1 MPTTQYHRRRVSAL
15 ALLLVLPLLTT
26 AADAYDWPSY
36 RGPSHDGR
44 SAETGVFD
52 AWPENGPTTLWRAD
66 LGSGYSATSV
76 ADGRVFTLFGDGK
89 SEFLAAFSADRGE
102 ELWRVRLDVE
112 RKDSF
117 GDGPRSTPSVAGGA
131 VYALGAKGKL
141 VAVKAESGEEIWS
154 RDLVADFGASIPQ
167 WGISTSPTVFEEH
180 LLVDVGGKDGHG
192 VVALARSD
200 GKLVWKAE
208 SGVPGYSTPLVVEAA
223 GVEQALFFTGTKL
236 VAVSPRD
243 GKALWDYEWRTSYD
257 VNAAMPV
264 FLPPDRVFISSGYDK
279 GAAVLRV
286 KKTESGLAIEEVW
299 KSREMRNHFNSS
311 VLVDGHLYGFDNGT
325 LKCIR
330 ADDGAERWAKRGF
343 AKGSLLYADG
353 HLVVLGERGQ
363 LALVEASP
371 EGYRE
376 KALSE
381 VFDAKTWTMPTLADG
396 VLFVRSEKELVA
408 LDPRR

>member
-1 MPTTQYHRRRVSAL
+1 MPTTKSLQRPVSAFVL
-15 ALLLVLPLLTT
+15 LPALFLMTT
-26 AADAYDWPSY
+26 AAGAVDWPSY
-36 RGPSHDGR
+36 RGPAHDGR
-44 SAETGVFD
+44 STETGVFD
-52 AWPENGPTTLWRAD
+52 TWPKSGPATLWRAE
-66 LGSGYSATSV
+66 LGSGYSAASV
-76 ADGRVFTLFGDGK
+76 ADGRVFTLFGDGTN
-89 SEFLAAFSADRGE
+89 EFLAAFSAYQGE
-102 ELWRVRLDVE
+102 ELWRIRLDAE

-117 GDGPRSTPSVAGGA
+117 GDGPRSTPSVADSV
-131 VYALGAKGKL
+131 VYGLGAKGKL

-154 RDLVADFGASIPQ
+154 RDLVADFGAAIPQ
-167 WGISTSPTVFEEH
+167 WGISTSPTVFEEL
-180 LLVDVGGKDGHG
+180 LLVDVGGKNGHG

-200 GKLVWKAE
+200 GKLIWKAE
-208 SGVPGYSTPLVVEAA
+208 SGLPGYSTPLVVEAA
-223 GVEQALFFTGTKL
+223 GAEQALFFTGTKL

-243 GKALWDYEWRTSYD
+243 GKPLWDYEWRTSYD

-264 FLPPDRVFISSGYDK
+264 FLPPDRVFISTGYDK

-286 KKTESGLAIEEVW
+286 KKTESGLAVEEVW

-330 ADDGAERWAKRGF
+330 ADDGTERWAKRGF

-363 LALVEASP
+363 LALVEATP

-381 VFDAKTWTMPTLADG
+381 VFNAKTWTMPTLADG